1 MTIGSIVCNLDT
13 GAWVTCMD
21 DTVISHVDSNVT
33 AVADD
38 VAGFGIPDSAGYSS
52 SYRTKCVGGMWKRSS
67 EMSVDGHYES
77 GTIGT
82 VCKAGSAIYIWV
94 SKEASCVCYDGFP
107 FGVVGRGGSVFC
119 LDVFTSHISDCIPNL
134 DFNPGGVCG
143 KYLNFSTFFQSEF
156 GTGTAILGRIDI

>member
-1 MTIGSIVCNLDT
+1 MTIRSIVCNLDT
-13 GAWVTCMD
+13 GAGVTCMD
-21 DTVISHVDSNVT
+21 DTVISHVDCNVT

-38 VAGFGIPDSAGYSS
+38 VAGSGIFDSAGYSS
-52 SYRTKCVGGMWKRSS
+52 SYRTKCVGGVWERSS

-82 VCKAGSAIYIWV
+82 MCKTGSAIYIWV
-94 SKEASCVCYDGFP
+94 SKEASGVCHDGFP
-107 FGVVGRGGSVFC
+107 FGVVGRGGSVFS

-143 KYLNFSTFFQSEF
+143 KYFYFRSFFQSEL
-156 GTGTAILGRIDI
+156 GTGIAILGRVDV